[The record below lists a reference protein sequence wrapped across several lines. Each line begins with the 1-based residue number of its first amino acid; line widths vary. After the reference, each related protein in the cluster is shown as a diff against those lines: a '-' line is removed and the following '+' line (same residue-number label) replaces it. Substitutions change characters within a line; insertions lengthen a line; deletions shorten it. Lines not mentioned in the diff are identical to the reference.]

1 MVISRL
7 GKARQQVSTKEY
19 VDMDLGLGPGLP
31 LNQALGQTVSLQL
44 IQNMRILQC
53 SACEL
58 EDLIQ
63 QELED
68 NPFLER
74 HSEGT
79 DFSRRTGDADDF
91 RPVAIAKDVSLYQ
104 HLCVQLDLVTENEC
118 RLHQLSVD
126 MQTFE
131 HIGEAIIREIDNR
144 GFFEGDIE
152 LIGEAL
158 AVAPEEV
165 HKILHI
171 IRQFEPCGVGA
182 VDYLDCFLIQAK
194 RTFPFDEQLHSL
206 LSEHLHSLLS
216 EHLRKC
222 GDVLLDEDIE
232 AYISKRM
239 KIKLERAHELIGM
252 IKTLT
257 FNPGE
262 AHEPDQPGYGPPDV
276 ILEEEGGTWQV
287 RSYDD
292 PSRTITINNEKYT
305 RLSSEAKTDETRNFI
320 KGCWNS
326 AKNLVLGIKRRQ
338 ETLLKVAQA
347 IVLEQEGFLLSG
359 AKRDL
364 NEITR
369 KEVATG
375 LGYHPSTVGRAVRGT
390 YMETPLRPRP
400 YELNYFFPSD
410 RKARF
415 DAEDLIT
422 KIIEKE
428 DESSPLSDSK
438 ILTILSNRGID
449 ISRRT
454 VAKYRNARD
463 IPPSARRKKHLGDE
477 Y

>member
-1 MVISRL
+1 
-7 GKARQQVSTKEY
+7 
-19 VDMDLGLGPGLP
+19 MDLGLGLGLP
-31 LNQALGQTVSLQL
+31 LKLGLNQTVSLQL

-68 NPFLER
+68 NPFLDR

-79 DFSRRTGDADDF
+79 DFSRRTGDSDDF

-131 HIGEAIIREIDNR
+131 DIGVAIITEIDKR

-152 LIGEAL
+152 SIGEAL
-158 AVAPEEV
+158 SVAPEEV
-165 HKILHI
+165 DKVLHI

-182 VDYLDCFLIQAK
+182 AGHLDCLLIQAK
-194 RTFPFDEQLHSL
+194 MAFPFDEQLHSL
-206 LSEHLHSLLS
+206 LCEY
-216 EHLRKC
+216 LREC
-222 GDVLLDEDIE
+222 DDALFDGDI
-232 AYISKRM
+232 AKFISTSM
-239 KIKLERAHELIGM
+239 KIDLKRAQELITM

-257 FNPGE
+257 LNPGE
-262 AHEPDQPGYGPPDV
+262 KYEPDQPGYGPPDV
-276 ILEEEGGTWQV
+276 ILEGEEGTWQV

-292 PSRTITINNEKYT
+292 PSKTITINNEKYT
-305 RLSSEAKTDETRNFI
+305 RLSSEATTDEAKKFI
-320 KGCWNS
+320 KGSFNS
-326 AKNLVLGIKRRQ
+326 AKNLILGIKRRQ

-347 IVLEQEGFLLSG
+347 IVFEQEGFFLTGDKS
-359 AKRDL
+359 DL
-364 NEITR
+364 NAITR
-369 KEVATG
+369 KEVAKG

-415 DAEDLIT
+415 DVEDLIA
-422 KIIEKE
+422 KIIERE
-428 DESSPLSDSK
+428 DEFSPLSDGK
-438 ILTILSNRGID
+438 ISRILSKHGIN
-449 ISRRT
+449 IARRT
-454 VAKYRNARD
+454 VAKCRNARD
-463 IPPSARRKKHLGDE
+463 IPPSSRRKKRLSDE
-477 Y
+477 H